1 MVVTFGTILAILLIT
16 VGFAFYSLTT
26 ASNAYTY
33 ANETVL
39 TLTDKVLTMRR
50 EIQAAAKF
58 VMYAVTAPSGTDD
71 YIDQAQDSL
80 SALADGVSFLYEN
93 SSIDKSVIDN
103 FQNTMENSIGYK
115 ERIFSLLSSG
125 KNEEALEEYYS
136 NYYPV
141 LVEANE
147 YLMQIADYTNERSAS
162 SYSETQKQIL
172 TTYIF
177 MGVIAVIGVIG
188 SILLAAYLTRSL
200 TRPIKEI
207 ENAANGMAKGRL
219 DVQVQYTSKDELG
232 SLSDSIRALIS
243 NLQSII
249 GDVDFLLSEIAGG
262 NFRVR
267 SKEPELY
274 VGDFNG
280 LLVSMRQLR
289 DNLSA
294 TLSQINQS
302 ADQVSAGSEQV
313 SSGSQALAQG
323 ATEQASSVEEL
334 AATINEISEQIK
346 ENAQSARQ
354 GSELAEAAGNKM
366 EEGNRQMQGLIEAM
380 ADISGKSGQIGKIIK
395 TIEDIAFQTNILAL
409 NAAVEAARAGAAGK
423 GFAVV
428 ADEVRSLASKS
439 AEASQS
445 TAALIEGSVQAVDRG
460 TQLADETAQTITEVV
475 ESAKQVVVMVDS
487 ISNASA
493 QQAASI
499 SQITQ
504 GIDQISSVVQTNSAT
519 AEESAAAS
527 EELSGQAEILK
538 GLVGKFKLL
547 SQETPGEPRQAEQ
560 ASLPEAVVF
569 QSAGKY

>member
-1 MVVTFGTILAILLIT
+1 MKNLKIGKKMVVTFGTILAILLIT

-409 NAAVEAARAGAAGK
+409 NASVEAARAGDAGR

-428 ADEVRSLASKS
+428 ANEVRRLAAKT
-439 AEASQS
+439 AEASKM
-445 TAALIEGSVQAVDRG
+445 TAELALKNNESVEEGMAV
-460 TQLADETAQTITEVV
+460 ADETGKSLIKVVDGAQEV
-475 ESAKQVVVMVDS
+475 SGVVDK
-487 ISNASA
+487 ISEAST
-493 QQAASI
+493 QQAEA
-499 SQITQ
+499 ITQ
-504 GIDQISSVVQTNSAT
+504 IRSSIELISEIVQGNSAT
-519 AEESAAAS
+519 SEESAAAS
-527 EELSGQAEILK
+527 EELSAQAQLLK
-538 GLVGKFKLL
+538 NLV
-547 SQETPGEPRQAEQ
+547 EQ
-560 ASLPEAVVF
+560 FEF
-569 QSAGKY
+569 E